1 MSRRMVGDDQDV
13 FRVVIV
19 KRRQVRN
26 PNWEPGDGSRMY
38 SYTDETYETS
48 YGPYNTIGAA
58 RGQLTRETWDSYN
71 SEMYASVVSGR
82 VQKATT
88 TWEDVS

>member
-1 MSRRMVGDDQDV
+1 MSRRMVGDNQDV
-13 FRVVIV
+13 FRVLLVL
-19 KRRQVRN
+19 RRQERN
-26 PNWEPGDGSRMY
+26 PAYEPGSGERY
-38 SYTDETYETS
+38 YRYTDETFETS

-58 RGQLTRETWDSYN
+58 RGQLTRETWDHY
-71 SEMYASVVSGR
+71 EGRLRDSVVSGR

>member
-1 MSRRMVGDDQDV
+1 MARRMVGDDQDV

-19 KRRQVRN
+19 RRQQEQN
-26 PNWEPGDGSRMY
+26 PAWEPGNGERLY
-38 SYTDETYETS
+38 RYTEETYEVS
-48 YGPYNTIGAA
+48 CGPYNTVGAA

-71 SEMYASVVSGR
+71 SEPYPGVVSGR

-88 TWEDVS
+88 TWEDVA

>member
-1 MSRRMVGDDQDV
+1 MCTG
-13 FRVVIV
+13 
-19 KRRQVRN
+19 
-26 PNWEPGDGSRMY
+26 EAH
-38 SYTDETYETS
+38 ETS

-71 SEMYASVVSGR
+71 SEMYAGVVSGR